1 MPYELPLFPLQ
12 TVLFPG
18 APLSLHVF
26 EERYRLMI
34 GRCLDQS
41 APFGVVLL
49 RSGSETSADDPW
61 ARRIRARLG
70 QPPQMP
76 GDEAVPYAVGT
87 LAQIGDSVRLDDG
100 RYYLVAHGV
109 RRFRIQSILQR
120 QPYLT
125 ATVENLNDPIDTSAS
140 AAADRLRALYER
152 YWQLFAAATGKP
164 VETEELPD
172 NPAELTYALAHRL
185 KVNNARKQRWLEAT
199 TLTRAAEMVRVLSAE
214 IALLPTGRPPA
225 ATGETWNWN

>member
-18 APLSLHVF
+18 APLSLHIF

-34 GRCLDQS
+34 GLCLEQS

-61 ARRIRARLG
+61 ARRIRERLG
-70 QPPQMP
+70 QPHLP
-76 GDEAVPYAVGT
+76 GDEVVPYPIGT
-87 LAQIGDSVRLDDG
+87 VAQIGESVRLDDG

-109 RRFRIQSILQR
+109 RRFRIQSIAQR

-125 ATVENLNDPIDTSAS
+125 AMVENLNDGVDVATSA
-140 AAADRLRALYER
+140 AVDRLRALYQR
-152 YWQLFAAATGKP
+152 YWQLFAAAAGRP
-164 VETEELPD
+164 ADVEELPD
-172 NPAELTYALAHRL
+172 NPVELTYTLAHRL
-185 KVNNARKQRWLEAT
+185 KVNNTRKQRWLEADAR
-199 TLTRAAEMVRVLSAE
+199 TRATEMARVLGTE
-214 IALLPTGRPPA
+214 IALLPTGRPSA
-225 ATGETWNWN
+225 ASGENWNWN